1 MSRPKDP
8 IGCVIENCGRDIS
21 ARKMCKMH
29 WIRWKRHGDPTFVT
43 PRTNNPSSDGYI
55 RIMVNG
61 KGMVQHRYI
70 MEQHLKR
77 ELLQEE
83 NVHHING
90 DRADNRI
97 ENLELWNTRQPK
109 GQRIPDKI
117 EYAIEILKLYAPHLL
132 KEKQ

>member
-1 MSRPKDP
+1 MPKAKDP
-8 IGCVIENCGRDIS
+8 IGCRIEDCGRDI
-21 ARKMCKMH
+21 AAQKMCKMH
-29 WIRWKRHGDPTFVT
+29 WARWKRHGDPTFVT
-43 PRTNNPSSDGYI
+43 IRTNNPSPDGYI

-61 KGMVQHRYI
+61 KGMVQHRYL
-70 MEQHLKR
+70 MEQHLGR
-77 ELLQEE
+77 ELLPEE

-117 EYAIEILKLYAPHLL
+117 EYAIQILKQYAPHLL
-132 KEKQ
+132 KEI